1 MNIVDLPAVCTL
13 KGNGISLT
21 FKDVWNV
28 LELLQETKH
37 QNILHYSTRTEHLT
51 MSTMQ
56 YTYCI
61 ESTLSHN
68 DFVQQCSYT
77 PNIHFII
84 VVL

>member
-28 LELLQETKH
+28 LELLRETKH
-37 QNILHYSTRTEHLT
+37 QNTLHYSTCTEYLT

-56 YTYCI
+56 Y
-61 ESTLSHN
+61 LLHR
-68 DFVQQCSYT
+68 
-77 PNIHFII
+77 IHT
-84 VVL
+84 VPQ